1 MSFKKDG
8 RLGVKIL
15 FLAYLLISGTLE
27 WIWCAWSCFF
37 TLTNI
42 LDCSYL
48 NFGEYWEALVE
59 YEYDRET
66 KMHQYYLLPSLHT
79 TIFPKDGKTWF
90 GQSSRIAA
98 TNTLDSSNKLTFFLV
113 QVMIAAM
120 VTSLNLKE
128 LNSNCP
134 TMYSGVETI
143 WVAQSFAVSLACN
156 RRGSLEKIMRQQRT

>member
-1 MSFKKDG
+1 
-8 RLGVKIL
+8 
-15 FLAYLLISGTLE
+15 
-27 WIWCAWSCFF
+27 
-37 TLTNI
+37 
-42 LDCSYL
+42 
-48 NFGEYWEALVE
+48 
-59 YEYDRET
+59 
-66 KMHQYYLLPSLHT
+66 MHQYYLLPSLHT

-90 GQSSRIAA
+90 GQSSRNAA

-143 WVAQSFAVSLACN
+143 
-156 RRGSLEKIMRQQRT
+156 